1 MHLWQYEAQFGF
13 CFRLDLATLG
23 QANMLR
29 RKPISGI
36 LAGSLALLKLLSS
49 PIRNL
54 LLTSPPWFTRIH
66 TDINIFAVRTS
77 SYWRILTFTNMET
90 EDGPPH
96 VAWWCSLPPA
106 PPASP
111 CRASCEKNQYFLR
124 MNDWKGLERIGKDWK
139 GLERIGKDWKELER
153 IGKVAYSESTWAAQK
168 VFLWTDV
175 YWVFWKPLLSTSQ
188 YSCSHRCENFVPSN
202 GSKGFDS
209 PIAEHLEPS
218 WGVALNDLGVIL
230 TVFWL
235 TLTNLQKGD
244 NPKGFGFVVML
255 KLIQK
260 SNLSKE
266 K

>member
-29 RKPISGI
+29 RKPIPAGI

-77 SYWRILTFTNMET
+77 SYWCILTFTNMET

-139 GLERIGKDWKELER
+139 GGIQWKYLSR
-153 IGKVAYSESTWAAQK
+153 SKS
-168 VFLWTDV
+168 FLV
-175 YWVFWKPLLSTSQ
+175 YWVF
-188 YSCSHRCENFVPSN
+188 
-202 GSKGFDS
+202 
-209 PIAEHLEPS
+209 
-218 WGVALNDLGVIL
+218 
-230 TVFWL
+230 
-235 TLTNLQKGD
+235 
-244 NPKGFGFVVML
+244 
-255 KLIQK
+255 
-260 SNLSKE
+260 
-266 K
+266 

>member
-29 RKPISGI
+29 RKPIPAGI

-66 TDINIFAVRTS
+66 TDTNIFAVLTVTDI
-77 SYWRILTFTNMET
+77 YWHDVWHVRKWNNMET

-124 MNDWKGLERIGKDWK
+124 MNDWKGLERIGK
-139 GLERIGKDWKELER
+139 
-153 IGKVAYSESTWAAQK
+153 VAYSESTWAAQK
-168 VFLWTDV
+168 VFLRTDV
-175 YWVFWKPLLSTSQ
+175 YWVFWKPLLSTSI
-188 YSCSHRCENFVPSN
+188 SHRCSHRCES
-202 GSKGFDS
+202 FDS

-218 WGVALNDLGVIL
+218 WGVALHDLGVIL

-235 TLTNLQKGD
+235 TQTYR
-244 NPKGFGFVVML
+244 
-255 KLIQK
+255 
-260 SNLSKE
+260 KE
-266 K
+266 IVPRVLDSW